1 MIRTSSITM
10 PSMVG
15 IVGRAGCTRKS
26 VLFLP
31 AQRCRYC
38 FTQWSKNGF
47 LAPQERHVAPI
58 NMKFGVRDRAA
69 STLLR
74 AKCHVYRGKNV
85 GIHPQN
91 CQNFEFWPEI
101 CALGA
106 SRLQYFLTKSS
117 VFEVGRKVTDLGH
130 PCA

>member
-1 MIRTSSITM
+1 MQPFTSIRRRGSRWSGEWPVCYCLFT
-10 PSMVG
+10 
-15 IVGRAGCTRKS
+15 GR
-26 VLFLP
+26 P
-31 AQRCRYC
+31 ARMLV
-38 FTQWSKNGF
+38 FSQWSKNRF
-47 LAPQERHVAPI
+47 FVPQGRHVALI
-58 NMKFGVRDRAA
+58 NVTFGTEERTC
-69 STLLR
+69 SPLPL

-130 PCA
+130 PRA